1 MVNVEKLCKNLWDN
15 LWESRGKV
23 FCHVW
28 KNKFYTSLVGKILVF
43 HVLVEKFYKG
53 FCTQFNRGNLLV
65 LHSFH
70 RPYYYYYYYLY
81 KELI

>member
-23 FCHVW
+23 FRYVW
-28 KNKFYTSLVGKILVF
+28 KNKFYTNLVGKILVF

-53 FCTQFNRGNLLV
+53 FYTQLNRGNLLV

-70 RPYYYYYYYLY
+70 RPYYYYYYLY
-81 KELI
+81 KEFI